1 MGETLRHVRT
11 YICVR
16 VDLGTYI
23 RMNSAA
29 RAKFGGLE
37 EYMTV
42 NADQRER
49 KSILRS
55 ALRAARTHRE
65 LAARADIDAQISHH
79 ICDLLETVPVTADSV
94 VALYV
99 AMPYEPSVNTVRKNL
114 RELGVTVLVPVVSG
128 DDLLWAA
135 DGDEESWER
144 NSFGTLEPDPDGA
157 ISSAQAL
164 PACAAIIVPAQ
175 AIDPNGFRLGQ
186 GKGFYDRALAE
197 LAGLER
203 PPLLIGVTFE
213 SEFLPDVPTQ
223 AHDIPVDA
231 SVTELSVRWFNTPD

>member
-1 MGETLRHVRT
+1 
-11 YICVR
+11 
-16 VDLGTYI
+16 VDLGAYI
-23 RMNSAA
+23 QMNNAA
-29 RAKFGGLE
+29 RTRFGGLE

-42 NADQRER
+42 NTDQGER

-55 ALRAARTHRE
+55 TLRAARVARE
-65 LAARADIDAQISHH
+65 SAARTDLDVQISHH
-79 ICDLLETVPVTADSV
+79 ICGLLETIPVTADSV

-99 AMPYEPSVNTVRKNL
+99 AMPYEPGVNAVRKNL
-114 RELGVTVLVPVVSG
+114 RELGVTVLVPVVNG
-128 DDLLWAA
+128 DDLLWAS
-135 DGDEESWER
+135 DGDEVSWAR

-164 PACAAIIVPAQ
+164 PECAAIIIPAQ

-213 SEFLPDVPTQ
+213 SEFLPEVPTEE
-223 AHDIPVDA
+223 HDIPVDA